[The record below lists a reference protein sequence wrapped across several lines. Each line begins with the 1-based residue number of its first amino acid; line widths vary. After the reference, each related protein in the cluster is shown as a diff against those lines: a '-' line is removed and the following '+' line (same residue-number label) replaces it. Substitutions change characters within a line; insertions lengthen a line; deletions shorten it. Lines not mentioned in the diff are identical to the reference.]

1 MLNSI
6 VSAFLVIRLELR
18 SPSPPDVTDMLLEWF
33 HRPTIEILFERRQSE
48 EKEESVRLTAKL
60 NEVYPF

>member
-1 MLNSI
+1 MLKSI

-18 SPSPPDVTDMLLEWF
+18 SPSPPNAAVILLEWL
-33 HRPTIEILFERRQSE
+33 HRPVIEILLEQRE
-48 EKEESVRLTAKL
+48 EEEEEPLTRKL

>member
-1 MLNSI
+1 VLKSI

-18 SPSPPDVTDMLLEWF
+18 SPSPPNADNILLEWL
-33 HRPTIEILFERRQSE
+33 HRPVIEILFELRQEGE
-48 EKEESVRLTAKL
+48 EFARLTRRL